1 VFEKVLVTEV
11 IRMDIVLASQ
21 ASNVMGV
28 KGQAA
33 LCVHLKACVVLP
45 IEHNAN
51 LCVISCEAV
60 SDRSDQVCTFA
71 PLWRLCHTALLADRW
86 AAEHGVLVS
95 VKITEFLGSDLLHA
109 CRAVQGF
116 PPAAHNVMVM
126 ASTTGP
132 HNFGRDLTIVAGEAV
147 SHCDWVHHLTAP
159 CRLFSC
165 DTTVLPCEAD
175 IRMGGSVFGG
185 TIIIRQHASLACK
198 AFQVVHHPAAPCHHL
213 FANTMIT
220 VVGERLTNFSVVRG
234 ERANGNHMPQGNV
247 TAEFR
252 WIGRAT
258 LRCVISAGAT
268 WGRIL
273 HTVLLNR
280 LAC

>member
-1 VFEKVLVTEV
+1 MFEKVLVTEV

-21 ASNVMGV
+21 ALNIMGV

-51 LCVISCEAV
+51 LRVISCEAV
-60 SDRSDQVCTFA
+60 TDRSDQVCTFA
-71 PLWRLCHTALLADRW
+71 PLWRLCHTALLADRR

-116 PPAAHNVMVM
+116 PPAAHDVMVM

-132 HNFGRDLTIVAGEAV
+132 HNFGRDLAIVAGEAV
-147 SHCDWVHHLTAP
+147 SHCDWVHHVTAP
-159 CRLFSC
+159 FRLFSC
-165 DTTVLPCEAD
+165 NTTVLPCEAH
-175 IRMGGSVFGG
+175 RMCSVFGG
-185 TIIIRQHASLACK
+185 AVIIRQHASLACK
-198 AFQVVHHPAAPCHHL
+198 AFQIVHQMTAPCHHL
-213 FANTMIT
+213 FTNTMVT
-220 VVGERLTNFSVVRG
+220 VVGERLTHFSVVCG
-234 ERANGNHMPQGNV
+234 ERANGNYMPQGNV
-247 TAEFR
+247 TAEFW

-273 HTVLLNR
+273 HTVLLN
-280 LAC
+280 